1 MSLGQ
6 AFAPYYNTYKS
17 SRFARTFKVRRY
29 RKLLAALGIPPH
41 ASILD
46 VGCGTGADFTRFAVE
61 DGFRCHGLDIRRQT
75 HLANFEFTQGTACN
89 LPFPDHH
96 FDAAVSV
103 GVFEHIQ
110 PIEDLCK
117 AASEIARVAKSY
129 CVLVPS
135 IGTLME
141 PHTFS
146 PLWHTRD
153 HYKKA
158 EINYPLN
165 FFSDEAWLQFE
176 GFKGARTARFW
187 YMPAIQNLMIFKTL
201 RTS

>member
-1 MSLGQ
+1 MANSGRGAHEFGVKHLL
-6 AFAPYYNTYKS
+6 PYYNTYKS

-29 RKLLAALGIPPH
+29 EKLFAALGIPPH

-46 VGCGTGADFTRFAVE
+46 VGCRTGADFTRFAVE

-129 CVLVPS
+129 CPCGS
-135 IGTLME
+135 I
-141 PHTFS
+141 HWNS
-146 PLWHTRD
+146 
-153 HYKKA
+153 Y
-158 EINYPLN
+158 
-165 FFSDEAWLQFE
+165 
-176 GFKGARTARFW
+176 GASYVFTAL
-187 YMPAIQNLMIFKTL
+187 AHA
-201 RTS
+201 